1 MRGGS
6 GNSNGFVFG
15 AGGNRELTCL
25 PHKNTSTP
33 TREVKGIHWL
43 MQTASRTQRM
53 IGEYMLVAIF
63 SFSAGN
69 RVVLLYLM
77 IDRFGFETN
86 VAHWAAGMSL
96 GIMIMF
102 VARGLRNKH

>member
-1 MRGGS
+1 
-6 GNSNGFVFG
+6 
-15 AGGNRELTCL
+15 
-25 PHKNTSTP
+25 
-33 TREVKGIHWL
+33 
-43 MQTASRTQRM
+43 M
-53 IGEYMLVAIF
+53 IREYMLVAIF
-63 SFSAGN
+63 SFPAEN

-86 VAHWAAGMSL
+86 VAHWAAGVSL